1 MKSLTR
7 LFATTAIA
15 VFMTPTIL
23 LHGQSA
29 AQPEHS
35 YNYTPRVE
43 LFLGYTHF
51 GTSSTDATVGNRMVG
66 LNGGST
72 SLALNLNRYV
82 GLVADFGGYDANRLQ
97 LTGTGANQPLVVN
110 ASGTVYSYLFGP
122 RISFR
127 NSSRFTPFAQA
138 LFGGV
143 HASDVTASNC
153 AGSGCTPLPAQSAF
167 AMTAG
172 GGLDIGLSRHFSI
185 RAVQAEYM
193 MTRFSDIN
201 TGAGAS
207 QNDLRLSSGLVF
219 RFGDIAPPLPVQL
232 ACAVQPATAFP
243 GDPITVLATA
253 TNLNPKRKAT
263 YSWSTNG
270 GTISGTD
277 STVTINTVGVAPG
290 SYTVNGHIVQGGHVT
305 QQASC
310 TATFTLQPF
319 APPSIACS
327 ANPSSVNMDET
338 ATITA
343 QAVSPQNRTLT
354 YSYQTTAGTITGNTP
369 TVSLATSGAAP
380 GMITV
385 SCNVVDDLGKTASA
399 TTNVTV
405 LAPPQPAAPEVRNL
419 CAIAFD
425 RDSKRPVRVDNE
437 AKACLDDVALEMQR
451 ESAGRLVIVGNYA
464 VGEKPEAGADR
475 ALNVRQYLI
484 DEKGVD
490 ASRIDARVGTNS
502 GRTTTTVYVPAGA
515 SFIENGSSPID
526 SSVHSHGEAYG
537 KPRP

>member
-7 LFATTAIA
+7 LFATTVIA
-15 VFMTPTIL
+15 VSMAPVLL

-29 AQPEHS
+29 AEHS

-127 NSSRFTPFAQA
+127 NSSRMTPFAQA

-185 RAVQAEYM
+185 RAVQAEYL
-193 MTRFSDIN
+193 MTQFSDIN
-201 TGAGAS
+201 TGASAS

-219 RFGDIAPPLPVQL
+219 RFGDIVPPPPVQL
-232 ACAVQPATAFP
+232 ACAIQPATAFP
-243 GDPITVLATA
+243 GDPLTVTATA

-263 YSWSTNG
+263 YSWDTNG

-277 STVTINTVGVAPG
+277 SSVTIYTTGVAPG
-290 SYTVNGHIVQGGHVT
+290 AYAVNGHIVQGARVT

-310 TATFTLQPF
+310 TAGFTLQPF

-327 ANPSSVNMDET
+327 ANPSSLNIGDT

-343 QAVSPQNRTLT
+343 KAVSPQNRTLT
-354 YSYQTTAGTITGNTP
+354 YSYQTTAGTVTGNTP
-369 TVSLATSGAAP
+369 AVTLATSGAAP
-380 GMITV
+380 GTITV
-385 SCNVVDDLGKTASA
+385 SCNVVDDLGKTATA

-405 LAPPQPAAPEVRNL
+405 LAPPQPAAPETRNL
-419 CAIAFD
+419 CAITFNSD
-425 RDSKRPVRVDNE
+425 NKRPVRVDNE
-437 AKACLDDVALEMQR
+437 AKACLDDVALELQR
-451 ESAGRLVIVGNYA
+451 ESADHLVIVGNFA
-464 VGEKPEAGADR
+464 AGEQPEAGADR
-475 ALNVRQYLI
+475 ALNVRQYLT
-484 DEKGVD
+484 DEKGID
-490 ASRIDARVGTNS
+490 ASRIDVRVGS
-502 GRTTTTVYVPAGA
+502 DAGRTATNVLVPAGA
-515 SFIENGSSPID
+515 TFAADGSSEID
-526 SSVHSHGEAYG
+526 TSVHTHGEPYG